1 MNPVQNQL
9 HVCVSLYSAYITTTE
24 WPEVFYIQSVVTIDP
39 ASELF

>member
-9 HVCVSLYSAYITTTE
+9 HVCASPYSAYITTE